1 MRSEG
6 LAGRGTGEVPD
17 GFAPIVHSAR
27 FGELIGPIYEREG
40 AGDLVRAIRVD
51 EKHTNAGRIV
61 HGGALMTFADIVLAQ
76 AVIRAL
82 EARPVT
88 VRLIGD
94 FLAPV
99 RIGAWLEGRAHL
111 TRHGRA
117 LAFAEGVFTVGPQ
130 TVMTAAATFSL
141 RRPRGD

>member
-1 MRSEG
+1 MS
-6 LAGRGTGEVPD
+6 RGATLDVPV
-17 GFAPIVHSAR
+17 GFVPILHSAR
-27 FGELIGPIYEREG
+27 FGELIGPIYESEVG
-40 AGDLVRAIRVD
+40 EDFVRALRVD

-82 EARPVT
+82 GARPVT
-88 VRLIGD
+88 VRLVGD

-111 TRHGRA
+111 TRSGRA
-117 LAFAEGVFTVGPQ
+117 LAFAEGAFTVGPQ

-141 RRPRGD
+141 RRVRPD